1 MKSCCSEK
9 PENSWDVTTRM
20 YIRLSRP
27 KETPASCH
35 MVDLDDEKD
44 LNDTSEKPHE
54 YGRCSRSEFVA

>member
-1 MKSCCSEK
+1 MRNPKTHGMLLLVCTSGC
-9 PENSWDVTTRM
+9 P
-20 YIRLSRP
+20 RP